1 MPLPLRIH
9 DEELSVCQLAP
20 NAAVP
25 QDILAH
31 PFAIFIRTK
40 DETTLICPTGLVP
53 KEAKAESGWI
63 ALEMIGQ
70 YDFALMGMLTQVIA
84 PLEAVGVSILALST
98 FNTDYVLIKAEKRAA
113 AIAAL
118 QMAGHTIRE
127 TRS

>member
-20 NAAVP
+20 DAAIP
-25 QDILAH
+25 SAILTR
-31 PFAIFIRTK
+31 PFTAFVRTR
-40 DETTLICPTGLVP
+40 DETTLICPTAAAP
-53 KEAKAESGWI
+53 KEAKTESGWI

-98 FNTDYVLIKAEKRAA
+98 FNTDYVLIKAEKRTA

-127 TRS
+127 TGS